1 MGVWKAVLAFFAP
14 RSRSARRSWDPATNP
29 FDADRVAQQLRLKAQ
44 GCELGESGVPL
55 ATDTS
60 PSGPEGS
67 AVRAVDQAQTDYI
80 ESYQQ
85 RLKAL
90 QAQASRSDLSAKLAE
105 ALSSADQFE
114 RQAANLLTENAT
126 QLQRFE
132 ELARSRREALV
143 RFREANRRIE
153 LPDYPT
159 DGKRLFFLVLAI
171 TLVIAETA
179 LNASFFSM
187 GLGGGLLQGM
197 VEAFSFSLANVG
209 LALTAG
215 IFVVRFKNHVRAMW
229 RLAGY
234 AATTAV
240 VCGIVTLALMVSHYR
255 DALYMSAENAGA
267 VAKQALLASPF
278 DLAGPSS
285 WILFACSCFA
295 GCVALW
301 EGYSLDERYPGYGHV
316 HRRSEQAAKKYDR
329 AVQALRAELAK
340 YRQNLISRIEQTQ
353 QACETSIVDLKGV
366 IANKQRLGDEM
377 ANQIRSL
384 QSALVAL
391 VETFRTAN
399 KVGRQGKPVP
409 DYFNTTPRLDVRAL
423 PDFSTDEEQALLARQ
438 QAAAAE
444 FLRNKAN
451 LCAKIESGFND
462 RYSSLLTLK
471 DLFDSAPQAG
481 DDPVA
486 ARAAPAPLAE
496 VPASATVV
504 PLRTAGADGGVGS

>member
-1 MGVWKAVLAFFAP
+1 MGLWQAVLAFLAP
-14 RSRSARRSWDPATNP
+14 RSRTARRSWDPATNP
-29 FDADRVAQQLRLKAQ
+29 FDAERVAQQLRLKEQ
-44 GCELGESGVPL
+44 GRELGESGVPL
-55 ATDTS
+55 AADTS
-60 PSGPEGS
+60 LSGPEGD
-67 AVRAVDQAQTDYI
+67 AVLAVEQAQTDYI

-90 QAQASRSDLSAKLAE
+90 QVQASRSDLSAKLAE
-105 ALSSADQFE
+105 ALSSVDQFE
-114 RQAANLLTENAT
+114 RQAGNLLTENAT

-132 ELARSRREALV
+132 EVARSRREALV
-143 RFREANRRIE
+143 RFREKHRRIE
-153 LPDYPT
+153 LPDYPS
-159 DGKRLFFLVLAI
+159 DGKRLFLLVLAI
-171 TLVIAETA
+171 ALVVGETA

-215 IFVVRFKNHVRAMW
+215 IVVVRFNNHVQVAW

-234 AATTAV
+234 ACTAV
-240 VCGIVTLALMVSHYR
+240 VIGGIVTLALMVSHYR

-267 VAKQALLASPF
+267 MAKQALFTSPF

-285 WILFACSCFA
+285 WILFACSCLA
-295 GCVALW
+295 GCVAVW

-316 HRRSEQAAKKYDR
+316 HRRSEEAAKRYDR
-329 AVQALRAELAK
+329 AVQALRGALAK

-366 IANKQRLGDEM
+366 IDNKQRLGDEM
-377 ANQIRSL
+377 SNQIRSL
-384 QSALVAL
+384 QSAVVAL

-399 KVGRQGKPVP
+399 KVGRQGNPVP
-409 DYFNTTPRLDVRAL
+409 EYFNTKPRLDERAL
-423 PDFSTDEEQALLARQ
+423 PDFSTGEERALLARQ
-438 QAAAAE
+438 EVAAAE
-444 FLRNKAN
+444 FLRTKAD

-462 RYSSLLTLK
+462 RYSSLLTVK
-471 DLFDSAPQAG
+471 DLFDLAPQSG
-481 DDPVA
+481 GKPVTV
-486 ARAAPAPLAE
+486 PATLAQ

-504 PLRTAGADGGVGS
+504 PLRTAGADGGVST